1 MQGSANRSLNKKRKS
16 QDERAAELGKLKQQ
30 IMKSITSNLLQDGPK
45 MLKVF
50 TEGFK
55 KNDNGLRHQG
65 FGFEFSGTTI
75 VTAMV
80 QGNRI
85 VTANAGDSRAV
96 IGSLRSSTYQI

>member
-1 MQGSANRSLNKKRKS
+1 M
-16 QDERAAELGKLKQQ
+16 KQ
-30 IMKSITSNLLQDGPK
+30 ITSNLLTDGPK
-45 MLKVF
+45 LNKVF

-55 KNDNGLRHQG
+55 NNDRNLKHQG

-85 VTANAGDSRAV
+85 VTANAGDSRAT
-96 IGSLRSSTYQI
+96 IGSLKSSSY

>member
-1 MQGSANRSLNKKRKS
+1 
-16 QDERAAELGKLKQQ
+16 
-30 IMKSITSNLLQDGPK
+30 MKGLTSNLLQEGSK
-45 MLKVF
+45 MVKVY
-50 TEGFK
+50 TEGFV

-85 VTANAGDSRAV
+85 VTANAGDSRTV
-96 IGSLRSSTYQI
+96 IGSLRPRSY

>member
-1 MQGSANRSLNKKRKS
+1 M
-16 QDERAAELGKLKQQ
+16 KQIQ
-30 IMKSITSNLLQDGPK
+30 SNLLTDGSK
-45 MLKVF
+45 LLKVF
-50 TEGFK
+50 TEGFR
-55 KNDNGLRHQG
+55 KNDANLRHQG

-96 IGSLRSSTYQI
+96 LGSLKSRFY

>member
-1 MQGSANRSLNKKRKS
+1 
-16 QDERAAELGKLKQQ
+16 
-30 IMKSITSNLLQDGPK
+30 MKTITSNLLQEGPK
-45 MLKVF
+45 MNKVF

-85 VTANAGDSRAV
+85 VTANAGDSRTV
-96 IGSLRSSTYQI
+96 IGSLRPSNY

>member
-1 MQGSANRSLNKKRKS
+1 M
-16 QDERAAELGKLKQQ
+16 KQ
-30 IMKSITSNLLQDGPK
+30 MSSNLLTDGSK
-45 MLKVF
+45 LLKVF
-50 TEGFK
+50 TDGFRI
-55 KNDNGLRHQG
+55 NDANLRHQG

-96 IGSLRSSTYQI
+96 IGSLKSRFY